1 MAILPSR
8 RTGTLVLAGLV
19 ALALVAGGG
28 YLWVTRTDDR
38 GTDPRAEAG
47 TPMSGSLRVMLSG
60 DSMTQGANGDRTW
73 RYHLWNHLEPAVEG
87 LDFVGPYTDPATT
100 DMIIPV
106 PTDEARPSDGD
117 SPSDGP
123 TADGPAD
130 ERRADGAAGAEPE
143 DSGSPT
149 EPAGHGWPG
158 ADGDAG
164 TGEYRDPDFDQDHNA
179 VWGRTLRDASASI
192 EEEVRRYEPDVLCT
206 LIGVNDLLWP
216 IGMEEMEQRLRRYI
230 EGAREGNP
238 DVRIVLAEALPIA
251 YADNDPG
258 FALRTYSYN
267 VLIRDLA
274 GELSTERSPVIS
286 VDIAEREEWDVKADT
301 YDGTH
306 PNARGEIKI
315 AAAFADALSEA
326 YGVGGPYPRPL
337 PEPS

>member
-8 RTGTLVLAGLV
+8 RTGTLVLSGLL
-19 ALALVAGGG
+19 ALALVAAGG

-47 TPMSGSLRVMLSG
+47 TPVTGSLRVMLSG

-73 RYHLWNHLEPAVEG
+73 RYHLWNHLDPAVEG
-87 LDFVGPYTDPATT
+87 LDFVGPYTAPATT
-100 DMIIPV
+100 DMIVPV
-106 PTDEARPSDGD
+106 PTDGE
-117 SPSDGP
+117 SPSAEP
-123 TADGPAD
+123 TADGPG
-130 ERRADGAAGAEPE
+130 GAESAAAPTAAPASWGAGAPA
-143 DSGSPT
+143 
-149 EPAGHGWPG
+149 EPADHGWPG
-158 ADGDAG
+158 TDGDSG

-179 VWGRTLRDASASI
+179 VWGRTLRDAAASI
-192 EEEVRRYEPDVLCT
+192 EEEVGRYEPDVLCT

-216 IGMEEMEQRLRRYI
+216 VETQEMEDRLRRYV

-238 DVRIVLAEALPIA
+238 DVKIVLAEALPIA

-258 FALRTYSYN
+258 FALRLYSYN
-267 VLIRDLA
+267 VLVRNLA
-274 GELSTERSPVIS
+274 GELSTERSPVVS
-286 VDIAEREEWDVKADT
+286 VDIAEREKWDVRADT

-326 YGVGGPYPRPL
+326 YGVGAPYPRPL